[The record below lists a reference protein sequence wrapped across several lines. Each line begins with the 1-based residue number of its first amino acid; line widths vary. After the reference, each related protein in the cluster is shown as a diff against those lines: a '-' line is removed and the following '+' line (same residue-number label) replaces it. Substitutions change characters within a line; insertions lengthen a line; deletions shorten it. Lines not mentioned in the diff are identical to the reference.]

1 MVSINQ
7 QTSVVVLAAAV
18 IVLVGFGTSFLVP
31 VDSPGEGAT
40 PDHQLPDCSA
50 EARRDWWS
58 FIEFTERGHLAST
71 VARHAVAA
79 KGWRE
84 EDFSVR
90 RLADGYVTQVPEGMA
105 TYEVLHCL
113 MFEGPARM
121 GGSDYDL
128 IVVVDPNSRQ
138 VVQVLT
144 SQ

>member
-7 QTSVVVLAAAV
+7 QTSIVALAAAV
-18 IVLVGFGTSFLVP
+18 LVLVGFGTIFLVA
-31 VDSPGEGAT
+31 VDSPDEDAT

-58 FIEFTERGHLAST
+58 YIEFTERGHLAST
-71 VARHAVAA
+71 VARHVVAA

-90 RLADGYVTQVPEGMA
+90 SLADGYLPQVPEGMA
-105 TYEVLHCL
+105 AYEVVHCL
-113 MFEGPARM
+113 MFEGPPRM

-128 IVVVDPNSRQ
+128 VVVADPNSGQ
-138 VVQVLT
+138 VVQVMA